1 MMLRIENLTFRHAHH
16 TEDIL
21 HGITFNA
28 EPGKITTILGP
39 NGSGKTTLFRCIAGL
54 WNPKEGAVLFDD
66 RPLSGLSSVNRARL
80 LAIVP
85 QEHEPPFPY
94 SVFDIVLMGR
104 AAHVGLFSAPS
115 KRDYAAADE
124 AIGMVGIS
132 HLADRPYTRISGGER
147 QLVLIA
153 RALAQ
158 DSPIL
163 ILDEPTSHLDFRN
176 QIVVLEKV
184 RSIVS
189 AKGLIALM
197 TLHDPN
203 LALLFSDQAI
213 LISEGIVIAK
223 GNPRDVISAEH
234 LFAMY
239 GIPVEVLSH
248 NGIGFICPKTD
259 RTGGGPAK

>member
-1 MMLRIENLTFRHAHH
+1 MLRIENLTFRHAHH
-16 TEDIL
+16 EADIL
-21 HGITFNA
+21 HSVTFDA
-28 EPGKITTILGP
+28 GPGKITTILGP

-54 WNPKEGAVLFDD
+54 WKMKEGAVLFEG
-66 RPLSGLSSVNRARL
+66 RTLRGLSPAERARL

-104 AAHVGLFSAPS
+104 ATHVGIFSVPS
-115 KRDYAAADE
+115 RRDYAAAYD
-124 AIGMVGIS
+124 AIGIAGIS
-132 HLADRPYTRISGGER
+132 HLAERPYTRISGGER

-176 QIVVLEKV
+176 QIVILEKV
-184 RSIVS
+184 RSIV
-189 AKGLIALM
+189 AERGLTALM

-203 LALLFSDQAI
+203 LALLFSDHAI
-213 LISEGIVIAK
+213 LIKNGSVIAD
-223 GNPRDVISAEH
+223 GNPQEVISAQNLLE
-234 LFAMY
+234 MY
-239 GIPVEVLSH
+239 GISVDVLRN
-248 NGIGFICPKTD
+248 NGMGFICPKID
-259 RTGGGPAK
+259 RATGRYTG